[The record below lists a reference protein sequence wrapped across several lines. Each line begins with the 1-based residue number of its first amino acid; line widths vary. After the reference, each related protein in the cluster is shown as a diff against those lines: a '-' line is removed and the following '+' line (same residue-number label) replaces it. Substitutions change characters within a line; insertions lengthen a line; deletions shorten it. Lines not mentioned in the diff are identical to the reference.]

1 VGHHVD
7 IAMWTLGLENTGPVK
22 VEGTGKPGD
31 HPFFNTYVDYAYQGT
46 FADGRVIEVRS
57 EHIGTKFTGENGW
70 IAVNR
75 GELKASDRE
84 LLRNLPADFD
94 TKPPSHWQNFL
105 DCVRSRQ
112 LTVSHAE
119 GAHRSASFGQLAL
132 VAIDTKQ
139 PVQWDPKAEK
149 VLNNDEQAKHPRL
162 GSRI

>member
-1 VGHHVD
+1 
-7 IAMWTLGLENTGPVK
+7 MWTSPSGRSAWTIPAPSKSKGS
-22 VEGTGKPGD
+22 GKLSD
-31 HPFFNTYVDYAYQGT
+31 HPLFNAYVEYEYQGT

-57 EHIGTKFTGENGW
+57 EHTGTKFTGENGW
-70 IAVNR
+70 ISVNR

-112 LTVSHAE
+112 LAASPAE
-119 GAHRSASFGQLAL
+119 SAHRAASFGQLAI
-132 VAIDTKQ
+132 VAMDSKQ
-139 PVQWDPKAEK
+139 AVDWDPKTEK

-162 GSRI
+162 GSRLSA